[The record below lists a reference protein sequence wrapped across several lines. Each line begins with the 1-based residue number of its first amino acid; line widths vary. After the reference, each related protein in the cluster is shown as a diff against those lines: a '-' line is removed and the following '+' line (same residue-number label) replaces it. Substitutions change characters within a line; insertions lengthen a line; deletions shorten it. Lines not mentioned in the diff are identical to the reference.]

1 MKFGVFYEHQ
11 IPRPW
16 DEMSEYRQ
24 FQNALQQIGVADEVG
39 IDYAWR
45 GLRRV

>member
-11 IPRPW
+11 IPIPW
-16 DEMSEYRQ
+16 DEMSEYHQ